1 MIFSFSHPQYLFLL
15 FAIPLMFFI
24 HFFSLSNR
32 KKNALKFA
40 NFSAI
45 ARIQGIDFFSK
56 NLVILFLNLFA
67 VFFIVLSVS
76 GLNLQIEA
84 QSSSFSYV
92 IAIDSS
98 QSMEASDF
106 KPDRLTV
113 SRDTA
118 IDFVDSAPLGVSMGV
133 VSFSGTASIE
143 QELTQDKSEI
153 TKAIDEITLSST
165 GGTDLKEAIMTSSN
179 LLFNEK
185 NKAIV
190 LLSDGQINVGTIQE
204 AVRYATKN
212 EIVIDTI
219 GIGTLEGG
227 QTSIAFS
234 KLDEDSLKSL
244 AYETGGEYFS
254 ASDQASLVDSFSQI
268 LLLTKRQ
275 VTIPLS
281 EYLLIFA
288 TLLLILEF
296 FLTNTRYVNL
306 P

>member
-15 FAIPLMFFI
+15 FTIPLMFFI

-56 NLVILFLNLFA
+56 NLVILFLTLFA
-67 VFFIVLSVS
+67 VFFVVLSVS
-76 GLNLQIEA
+76 GLNLQVQA

-92 IAIDSS
+92 IAIDNS

-106 KPDRLTV
+106 APDRLTV
-113 SRDTA
+113 SRNTA
-118 IDFVDSAPLGVSMGV
+118 IDFVDSAPLGVPMGV

-153 TKAIDEITLSST
+153 EKAINGITLSST
-165 GGTDLKEAIMTSSN
+165 GGTDLKEAIMTSAN

-185 NKAIV
+185 NKAII
-190 LLSDGQINVGTIQE
+190 LLSDGQINVGTIEE
-204 AVRYATKN
+204 AVRYAVKN
-212 EIVIDTI
+212 EIVINTI

-244 AYETGGEYFS
+244 AYETGGEYFA
-254 ASDQASLVDSFSQI
+254 ASDQSSLTDSFSKI
-268 LLLTKRQ
+268 LQLTKRQ
-275 VTIPLS
+275 VKIPLS
-281 EYLLIFA
+281 EYLLIA
-288 TLLLILEF
+288 AVLLLLLEF